1 MKSARTFVVTAF
13 LVAIFL
19 SLANWQWNRAAD
31 MKKPIKTDT
40 KIYNLEEIATAGG
53 PVEDFA
59 IHKLVKVSGTYLF
72 TRQAQFKKPG
82 KVWDVSLMATESG
95 GAVLVVRGV
104 TGTNKSEESEAT
116 VIGRYFPPQGV
127 DTRVNT
133 KDMFSRIDSSLVVTD
148 TALPLYSGFI
158 LAREEMPDSKY
169 TKADIQ
175 LGVSVPGYYWQHISY
190 VIIWL
195 LFALVVLY
203 LPRYQRKLDRGK

>member
-40 KIYNLEEIATAGG
+40 KIYNLEEIASAGG

-104 TGTNKSEESEAT
+104 TGSNKSEESEAT
-116 VIGRYFPPQGV
+116 VIGRYFPRSEEHTSELQ
-127 DTRVNT
+127 
-133 KDMFSRIDSSLVVTD
+133 SR
-148 TALPLYSGFI
+148 
-158 LAREEMPDSKY
+158 
-169 TKADIQ
+169 
-175 LGVSVPGYYWQHISY
+175 
-190 VIIWL
+190 
-195 LFALVVLY
+195 
-203 LPRYQRKLDRGK
+203 